1 MVILSR
7 RRGRVPSS
15 TPVPLTRP
23 FGMTEDLP
31 SLFAREGSLLVPT
44 AAAPGPWRP
53 DALHGGAVSALLGHC
68 LEEHGWQLAR
78 VTMDLLRRVPLE
90 PLRLTAE
97 ATASSRRVLRKEAT
111 LWAGDVLVAKA
122 AALLLP
128 EAEVDLPPQLN
139 RRLELL
145 AEPEGQDP
153 R

>member
-1 MVILSR
+1 
-7 RRGRVPSS
+7 
-15 TPVPLTRP
+15 
-23 FGMTEDLP
+23 
-31 SLFAREGSLLVPT
+31 
-44 AAAPGPWRP
+44 
-53 DALHGGAVSALLGHC
+53 
-68 LEEHGWQLAR
+68 
-78 VTMDLLRRVPLE
+78 MDLLRRVPLE